1 MKYTIALPVTKTR
14 FLKETLESIKD
25 QSFQDFELIIRNNGK
40 DKKTKDEIESMVQ
53 SWLDK
58 PNVKYFVSEQQL
70 TMPEN
75 FNKIL
80 EVATGEYFT
89 VLSDDDLIEPDFL
102 LEIDKLVEQYK
113 GIDLFHCRVIIIDEK
128 GEISGISELCPK
140 IETQLDFV
148 YHRISS
154 KRHFYLSD
162 FVVKTSPLINMGGFN
177 KRCNGWGLDEITW
190 SILAKNGV
198 GYTPYPLLKYRVF
211 SGNHTLSKENL
222 KKRFIDN
229 QIIYET
235 QKKIID
241 QHQYPALY
249 PKEFL
254 LKLND
259 KRKGKLN
266 DLVFSQYSL
275 SGSFFGKLG
284 FYLKNRRNI
293 SVKSLIRNF
302 IK

>member
-14 FLKETLESIKD
+14 FLKETLESIKN

-53 SWLDK
+53 SWLEK

-70 TMPEN
+70 TMPQN
-75 FNKIL
+75 FNQIL
-80 EVATGEYFT
+80 DVATGEYFT

-102 LEIDKLVEQYK
+102 LEIDKLIEQYK
-113 GIDLFHCRVIIIDEK
+113 GVDVFHCRVIIIDEN
-128 GEISGISELCPK
+128 GEFSGISELCPEF
-140 IETQLDFV
+140 ETQLDFV
-148 YHRISS
+148 YHRITS

-162 FVVKTSPLINMGGFN
+162 FVVKTSPLKDIGGFN
-177 KRCNGWGLDEITW
+177 EKCNGWGLDEITW
-190 SILAKNGV
+190 SILAKKGV
-198 GYTPYPLLKYRVF
+198 AYANQPLLKYRVF

-222 KKRFIDN
+222 KNRFLDN
-229 QIIYET
+229 EIIYET
-235 QKKIID
+235 QKKIIEE
-241 QHQYPALY
+241 HPYPALY
-249 PKEFL
+249 PKDFL
-254 LKLND
+254 LELNE

-284 FYLKNRRNI
+284 FYLRYQKNI
-293 SVKSLIRNF
+293 SIKSLIRNLA
-302 IK
+302 K